1 MAEEISGT
9 YANPLRDTKV
19 AAVLAYGLVVSD
31 LNNETKLLLL
41 LCYLMF
47 HKSDTNE
54 NESAK
59 CAEEIDDE
67 SNVDVECE
75 EIGKEIPVNR
85 NFNVFDENQN
95 LDKIGESVQKLIPVE
110 MVEPMPVAGIEAPFK
125 IDDLL
130 MFQLSKRIKDWKKFA
145 ILLGLDLGR
154 IENINCGNDRLSD
167 KVLDVL
173 GVYFQRNGFLDKNK
187 IIIVLNLLERQ
198 DLCATVGYL
207 LHTSNE
213 YVVLRTTSNHPP
225 VVCIDQM
232 KTIHMATDRT
242 ISYRYFE

>member
-1 MAEEISGT
+1 MAKEISNGR
-9 YANPLRDTKV
+9 YVNPHPLTDTKV
-19 AAVLAYGLVVSD
+19 ATVLTGLAVSD

-41 LCYLMF
+41 ILCVLVF
-47 HKSDTNE
+47 CESDTNE

-59 CAEEIDDE
+59 CAEEIVDA

-75 EIGKEIPVNR
+75 EIVQTDKVG
-85 NFNVFDENQN
+85 EN
-95 LDKIGESVQKLIPVE
+95 VQKLVPVE
-110 MVEPMPVAGIEAPFK
+110 MVEPMTVAGIEAPFK

-130 MFQLSKRIKDWKKFA
+130 MFKLSQRIKDWKKFA
-145 ILLGLDLGR
+145 LLLGLDFGR

-187 IIIVLNLLERQ
+187 IFIVLNLLERQ

-213 YVVLRTTSNHPP
+213 YVMLRTSSNHPP

-232 KTIHMATDRT
+232 KTIHTATDRT

>member
-1 MAEEISGT
+1 
-9 YANPLRDTKV
+9 
-19 AAVLAYGLVVSD
+19 
-31 LNNETKLLLL
+31 
-41 LCYLMF
+41 
-47 HKSDTNE
+47 
-54 NESAK
+54 
-59 CAEEIDDE
+59 
-67 SNVDVECE
+67 
-75 EIGKEIPVNR
+75 
-85 NFNVFDENQN
+85 
-95 LDKIGESVQKLIPVE
+95 
-110 MVEPMPVAGIEAPFK
+110 
-125 IDDLL
+125 

-213 YVVLRTTSNHPP
+213 YVVLR
-225 VVCIDQM
+225 
-232 KTIHMATDRT
+232 
-242 ISYRYFE
+242 